1 MFRPT
6 RTERVPSTGMSWAW
20 MTGSR
25 VILMLTAVLLALT
38 PWSEAF
44 CHFDRFLYGGQDTEL
59 GLVALATFLCL
70 VLLLARNG
78 NSLVALSLKLVRWLA
93 FVFQPDVP
101 SAPGSFSGLIAAVH
115 ASPLPSPALGMYL
128 LPIQV

>member
-1 MFRPT
+1 
-6 RTERVPSTGMSWAW
+6 

-25 VILMLTAVLLALT
+25 VILMLTAVLVVLT

-44 CHFDRFLYGGQDTEL
+44 CHFDRFLYGGQDVEL

-70 VLLLARNG
+70 VLLLARHG
-78 NSLVALSLKLVRWLA
+78 NSVVALSLKVLRSLA
-93 FVFQPDVP
+93 FVLRPAGP
-101 SAPGSFSGLIAAVH
+101 STPGSFSGLIAAVH
-115 ASPLPSPALGMYL
+115 ASPLPSPALGMYT